1 MIPSTTTA
9 TLESHPDCRADLIQ
23 IVALQLALSG
33 VSTKMAAFAA
43 APVVDEKE
51 VVPVAV
57 DRTVKKKFNVLGWL
71 SGAFG
76 GGGLGLTAFAGFDWK
91 ALIVIIGFAVSLTI
105 GVLAARKWVISAIK
119 EIRQAVEE

>member
-1 MIPSTTTA
+1 
-9 TLESHPDCRADLIQ
+9 
-23 IVALQLALSG
+23 
-33 VSTKMAAFAA
+33 MAAFAA

-76 GGGLGLTAFAGFDWK
+76 GGGFGLAAFAGFDWK
-91 ALIVIIGFAVSLTI
+91 ALIVIIGFAVALTI
-105 GVLAARKWVISAIK
+105 GVLVARKWVISAIK
-119 EIRQAVEE
+119 DIRQAVEE

>member
-1 MIPSTTTA
+1 
-9 TLESHPDCRADLIQ
+9 
-23 IVALQLALSG
+23 
-33 VSTKMAAFAA
+33 MAAFAA

-57 DRTVKKKFNVLGWL
+57 DRTVKKKFNVLGWP